1 MCVSVT
7 PKIEPLFQTID
18 DIFIQDL
25 EEQYIEET
33 GEYKQAEINIE
44 IVVFVILLTAYIFFI
59 QLSFIYINDN
69 LNAFILI
76 IHTLF
81 YGMIIT
87 INQLHN
93 KLTIHHLIFISYT
106 SIVLPYDHLITL
118 YTIPFT
124 IEFIFNKNNS
134 ILTMLVNKY
143 NIILG
148 NNIFWMFI
156 TWLGFIRIA
165 SFIKYVINV

>member
-1 MCVSVT
+1 MCVPVT
-7 PKIEPLFQTID
+7 PKIDPLFHTID
-18 DIFIQDL
+18 DIFLQDL

-33 GEYKQAEINIE
+33 GEYNQGEINIK
-44 IVVFVILLTAYIFFI
+44 IVDFVILLAAYIFII

-87 INQLHN
+87 INRLHN
-93 KLTIHHLIFISYT
+93 KLTIHHWLFISYT

-134 ILTMLVNKY
+134 IITMLVNKY

-156 TWLGFIRIA
+156 TWLGFIHIV
-165 SFIKYVINV
+165 SLIKYFTK